1 MSTRFVATEPD
12 VRFVATHEGFVSK
25 AYRCPAG
32 VITIGYGFTWGS
44 KVFRDWWMA
53 RHGRKLRMGD
63 TITRADA
70 NTILRALMNEEYGAA
85 VNRKVRPTK
94 QHQWGGATSVAF
106 NAGTGSLDWRW
117 AKALAAGR
125 VSEAARLLR
134 TTAVT
139 ANGRR
144 LPGLVRRRREE
155 AELIEHGR
163 YAGSTAVDASNDR
176 IAERAQIKQYQQWL
190 KDLGYNPGPIDGVR
204 GRQTVAAIKAFQTK
218 HGLKVD
224 GVVGPATLSTLIR
237 EKDKAVGNKAGGGA
251 AGGGVVAT
259 VVESVSQ
266 GGMPSVTV
274 AIVATV
280 AVVAVLGGI
289 WWWRNRGRVTGKRVA
304 VA

>member
-1 MSTRFVATEPD
+1 MPRFLATEPD
-12 VRFVATHEGFVSK
+12 VRFVAAHEGFASK

-32 VITIGYGFTWGS
+32 VITIGYGFTMSS
-44 KVFRDWWMA
+44 KTFANWW
-53 RHGRKLRMGD
+53 RTKHGRALRIGD
-63 TITRADA
+63 TITRTDA

-85 VNRKVRPTK
+85 VNSQVHPTK

-106 NAGTGSLDWRW
+106 NAGTGSLKWKW
-117 AKALAAGR
+117 AQALKAGK

-144 LPGLVRRRREE
+144 LPGLVRRRKEE
-155 AELIEHGR
+155 ADLIETGK
-163 YAGSTAVDASNDR
+163 YTGQNAVDASEAR
-176 IAERAQIKQYQQWL
+176 LAERSRVRQYQQWL
-190 KDLGYNPGPIDGVR
+190 KDLGYYPGEVDGLV
-204 GRQTVAAIKAFQTK
+204 GPQTTAAVKAFQKK

-224 GVVGPATLSTLIR
+224 GIVGSATLSTIIR
-237 EKDKAVGNKAGGGA
+237 EKDRKAGNKAGGSTTA
-251 AGGGVVAT
+251 GGVVAT
-259 VVESVSQ
+259 AVESVSQ

-274 AIVATV
+274 AILAVC

-289 WWWRNRGRVTGKRVA
+289 WWWRNRGRITGKRVA